1 MIFEKLF
8 SKENKKDEIVRVKIS
23 DEEFNELKIK
33 LSSGDVTVEQGER
46 FAVNF
51 IGKRHY
57 LPIVQ
62 LENGRLQLKQ
72 RINLIDNGEAHLKVL
87 VPADVT
93 LDRLDVQTNSGDIE
107 IVDTKVEKAY
117 LKSTEGRVRVRRV
130 AIAEALLE
138 STDGNVTVRNSDLA
152 DGKLAT
158 YDGEIKVSGSTLSQI
173 SLNVTDGDM
182 NLTDVTID
190 GGSANLKAG
199 NFTLDHAVFKSDY
212 DINNI
217 EGNNTVW
224 SANLKY
230 ARVRTAN
237 GLNNISF
244 DPQPSGV
251 ILTMTT
257 VDGDNVV
264 E

>member
-1 MIFEKLF
+1 MIFKKLF

-62 LENGRLQLKQ
+62 LENGKLQLKQ

-93 LDRLDVQTNSGDIE
+93 LDRRDIE
-107 IVDTKVEKAY
+107 IVDTKAEKAY

-130 AIAEALLE
+130 AIAESLLE

>member
-8 SKENKKDEIVRVKIS
+8 SKENKKDEIVDVKLS
-23 DEEFNELKIK
+23 DKKFNELRIK
-33 LSSGDVTVEQGER
+33 LSIGDVTVEQGEN
-46 FAVNF
+46 FSVNF
-51 IGKRHY
+51 TGKRHY
-57 LPIVQ
+57 LPLIR
-62 LENGRLQLKQ
+62 LEDGKLRLKQ
-72 RINLIDNGEAHLKVL
+72 KMNLIEKGEAHLKV
-87 VPADVT
+87 VIPAKAT
-93 LDRLDVQTNSGDIE
+93 LDSLDIKT
-107 IVDTKVEKAY
+107 EKAY

-130 AIAEALLE
+130 AIAESLLE

-158 YDGEIKVSGSTLSQI
+158 YDGEIKVSGSILSKI

-190 GGSANLKAG
+190 EGSANLKAG

-212 DINNI
+212 EIKNI

-230 ARVRTAN
+230 AHVRTAN

-251 ILTMTT
+251 VLTMTT

>member
-8 SKENKKDEIVRVKIS
+8 SKENKKDEIVDVKLS
-23 DEEFNELKIK
+23 DKKFNELRIK
-33 LSSGDVTVEQGER
+33 LSIGDVTVEQGEI
-46 FAVNF
+46 FSVNF
-51 IGKRHY
+51 TGKRHY
-57 LPIVQ
+57 LPLIR
-62 LENGRLQLKQ
+62 LEDGKLRLKQ
-72 RINLIDNGEAHLKVL
+72 KMNLIEKGEAHLKV
-87 VPADVT
+87 VIPAKAT
-93 LDRLDVQTNSGDIE
+93 LDSLDIQTSSGDIE
-107 IVDTKVEKAY
+107 IVDIKTEKAY

-130 AIAEALLE
+130 AIAESLLE

-158 YDGEIKVSGSTLSQI
+158 YDGEIKVSGSILSRI

-190 GGSANLKAG
+190 EGSANLKAG

-212 DINNI
+212 EIKNI

-230 ARVRTAN
+230 THVGTAN
-237 GLNNISF
+237 GLNNILF

-251 ILTMTT
+251 VLTMTT

>member
-1 MIFEKLF
+1 MIFERLF
-8 SKENKKDEIVRVKIS
+8 SKENKKDEIVDVKLT
-23 DEEFNELKIK
+23 DEEFSELKIK
-33 LSSGDVTVEQGER
+33 LNVGDVIVEQGEQFKVS
-46 FAVNF
+46 FA
-51 IGKRHY
+51 GKRQY
-57 LPIVQ
+57 LPLVQ
-62 LENGRLQLKQ
+62 LADSKLQLKQ
-72 RINLIDNGEAHLKVL
+72 KINLIEKGEAHLKVEI
-87 VPADVT
+87 PTDVT
-93 LDRLDVQTNSGDIE
+93 LDSLDIQTNNGDIE
-107 IVDTKVEKAY
+107 IVDIKAEKAY

-130 AIAEALLE
+130 AIAESLLE

-158 YDGEIKVSGSTLSQI
+158 YDGEIKVSGSTLSRI

-182 NLTDVTID
+182 NLTDLTID
-190 GGSANLKAG
+190 EGDANLKAG

-212 DINNI
+212 EVKNI

-251 ILTMTT
+251 VITMTT

>member
-8 SKENKKDEIVRVKIS
+8 SKENKKDEIVDVKLS
-23 DEEFNELKIK
+23 DKKFNELRIK
-33 LSSGDVTVEQGER
+33 LSIGDVTVEQGEN
-46 FAVNF
+46 FSVNF
-51 IGKRHY
+51 TGKRHY
-57 LPIVQ
+57 LPLIR
-62 LENGRLQLKQ
+62 LEDGKLRKKKKM
-72 RINLIDNGEAHLKVL
+72 NLIEKGEAHLKV
-87 VPADVT
+87 VIPTKVT
-93 LDRLDVQTNSGDIE
+93 LDSLDIQTSSGDIE
-107 IVDTKVEKAY
+107 IVDIKTEKAY

-130 AIAEALLE
+130 AIAETLLE

-158 YDGEIKVSGSTLSQI
+158 YDGEIKVSGSILSRI

-190 GGSANLKAG
+190 EGNANLKAG

-212 DINNI
+212 EIKNI

-230 ARVRTAN
+230 AHVRTAN

-251 ILTMTT
+251 VLTMTT

>member
-1 MIFEKLF
+1 MFFEKLF
-8 SKENKKDEIVRVKIS
+8 SKGNKKDEIVDVKLTNK
-23 DEEFNELKIK
+23 EFYKLKIK
-33 LSSGDVTVEQGER
+33 LGVGDVIIEQGEN
-46 FAVNF
+46 FSVSF
-51 IGKRHY
+51 IGKKPY
-57 LPIVQ
+57 LPLVQ
-62 LENGRLQLKQ
+62 LSDGKVQLKQ
-72 RINLIDNGEAHLKVL
+72 KINLLERGEAELKV
-87 VPADVT
+87 VIPQEVT
-93 LDRLDVQTNSGDIE
+93 LDSIDIQTNSGNIE
-107 IVDTKVEKAY
+107 IVDIKAEKAY
-117 LKSTEGRVRVRRV
+117 LKSTAGRVRRV
-130 AIAEALLE
+130 AIAESLLE

-158 YDGEIKVSGSTLSQI
+158 YDGEIKVSGSILSRVV
-173 SLNVTDGDM
+173 LNVTDGDM

-190 GGSANLKAG
+190 EGSANLKAG

-212 DINNI
+212 EIKNI

-237 GLNNISF
+237 GQNNISF

-251 ILTMTT
+251 VLTMTT

>member
-1 MIFEKLF
+1 MIFERLF
-8 SKENKKDEIVRVKIS
+8 SKENKKDEIVRAKIS
-23 DEEFNELKIK
+23 DKEFNELKIK
-33 LSSGDVTVEQGER
+33 ISNGDVTVEQGEH
-46 FAVNF
+46 FAVDF

-57 LPIVQ
+57 LPAVQ
-62 LENGRLQLKQ
+62 LENGKLYLKQ
-72 RINLIDNGEAHLKVL
+72 RINLIENGDAHLKIV
-87 VPADVT
+87 VPADAT

-107 IVDTKVEKAY
+107 VVDLKAEKAY

-130 AIAEALLE
+130 AIAESLLE

-158 YDGEIKVSGSTLSQI
+158 YDGEIKVSGSILSQI
-173 SLNVTDGDM
+173 SLNITDGDM

-251 ILTMTT
+251 VLTMTT

>member
-1 MIFEKLF
+1 MLFEKLF
-8 SKENKKDEIVRVKIS
+8 SKENKKDEIVNVKLT
-23 DEEFNELKIK
+23 DKEFYKLKIK
-33 LSSGDVTVEQGER
+33 LGVGDVIIEQGEN
-46 FAVNF
+46 FSVSF
-51 IGKRHY
+51 IGKKTY
-57 LPIVQ
+57 LPLVQ
-62 LENGRLQLKQ
+62 LSDGKLQLKQ
-72 RINLIDNGEAHLKVL
+72 KINLLERGEAELKV
-87 VPADVT
+87 VIPQEVT
-93 LDRLDVQTNSGDIE
+93 LDSLDIQTNSGNIE
-107 IVDTKVEKAY
+107 IIDIKAEKAY
-117 LKSTEGRVRVRRV
+117 LKSTAGRVRVRRV
-130 AIAEALLE
+130 AIAESLLE

-158 YDGEIKVSGSTLSQI
+158 YDGEIKVSGSTLSRVV
-173 SLNVTDGDM
+173 LNVTDGDM

-190 GGSANLKAG
+190 EGSANLKAG

-212 DINNI
+212 EIKNI

>member
-8 SKENKKDEIVRVKIS
+8 SKENKKDEIVDVKLS
-23 DEEFNELKIK
+23 DKKFNELRIK
-33 LSSGDVTVEQGER
+33 LSIGDVTVEQGEN
-46 FAVNF
+46 FSVNF
-51 IGKRHY
+51 TGKRHY
-57 LPIVQ
+57 LPLIR
-62 LENGRLQLKQ
+62 LEDGKLRLKQ
-72 RINLIDNGEAHLKVL
+72 KMNLIEKGEAHLKV
-87 VPADVT
+87 VIPAKAT
-93 LDRLDVQTNSGDIE
+93 LDSLDIQTSSGDIE
-107 IVDTKVEKAY
+107 IVDIKTEKAY

-130 AIAEALLE
+130 AIAESLLE
-138 STDGNVTVRNSDLA
+138 S
-152 DGKLAT
+152 
-158 YDGEIKVSGSTLSQI
+158 
-173 SLNVTDGDM
+173 TDGDM

-190 GGSANLKAG
+190 EGSANLKAG

-212 DINNI
+212 EIKNI

-230 ARVRTAN
+230 AHVRTAN

-251 ILTMTT
+251 VLTMTT